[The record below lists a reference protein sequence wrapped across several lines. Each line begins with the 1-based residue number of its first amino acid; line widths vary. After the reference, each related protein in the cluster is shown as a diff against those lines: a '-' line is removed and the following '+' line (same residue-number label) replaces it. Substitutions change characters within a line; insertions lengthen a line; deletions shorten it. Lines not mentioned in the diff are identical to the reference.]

1 MARREDQ
8 FEPMPLDPR
17 VERAVLWLRNHVP
30 GAEPAL
36 IALERETT
44 AGGTLIAGGL
54 AYRFFLWLLPFSLVL
69 ASLASFWEREDPQ
82 SLESSAEDFGLSA
95 SGANTMREVVEQ
107 SSHSSWYLLAVGLVF
122 LMWFAIGVARAL
134 RLAHTLAWR
143 VRRERFRRPIHG
155 ALLFTFFA
163 VALMVFTAAGQWF
176 REQLGT
182 AGLVVTLCLV
192 LVYAAGALWMM
203 LLLPHADAPWT
214 ALIPGAVIV
223 GLGIQ
228 GLHLF
233 ATLYLVPK
241 IGRTSELYGA
251 LGTATVIL
259 LWLWIIARL
268 ITLSAFLNATL
279 WERRASG

>member
-1 MARREDQ
+1 M
-8 FEPMPLDPR
+8 
-17 VERAVLWLRNHVP
+17 
-30 GAEPAL
+30 
-36 IALERETT
+36 
-44 AGGTLIAGGL
+44 
-54 AYRFFLWLLPFSLVL
+54 
-69 ASLASFWEREDPQ
+69 
-82 SLESSAEDFGLSA
+82 
-95 SGANTMREVVEQ
+95 
-107 SSHSSWYLLAVGLVF
+107 
-122 LMWFAIGVARAL
+122 
-134 RLAHTLAWR
+134 
-143 VRRERFRRPIHG
+143 
-155 ALLFTFFA
+155 
-163 VALMVFTAAGQWF
+163 
-176 REQLGT
+176 
-182 AGLVVTLCLV
+182 TLCLV

-259 LWLWIIARL
+259 LWLCIIARL